1 MVGVGEGDLSD
12 RIRTLICAGAMMVG
26 LWAGTAGFPI
36 SAAAQ
41 TDGTITQIVIEGHR
55 RIEVETI
62 RSYLLIQEGSPF
74 DPERIDRSLK
84 SLFATSLFA
93 DVTLQRQGNRLMVK
107 VVENPIINRIAFEG
121 NLRLKDEVLEQE
133 IQMRPRM
140 VYTRTKVQND
150 VQRLIDLY
158 RRRGRF
164 AATVEPKVVQ
174 REQNRVDL
182 VFEITEGEP
191 TYVQRI
197 SFVGNRAYSDST
209 LRELLATREERWY
222 RFLTS
227 NDTYDPDRLAYDRE
241 LLRRFYLQ
249 HGYMDFRIVS
259 AVVELSP
266 DREGFFMTFTIEEG
280 ARYRYGDIT
289 VEAKLPALRERD
301 LSGFIIGT
309 EGDWYNATHVEE
321 SIQKLTDAAGAMGHA
336 FVEIRPRLE
345 RDREKRV
352 VDITYDIEEGPRVF
366 IERIDITGNARTLD
380 KVIRREFR
388 VVEGDAFNTAKLRR
402 SRQRIENLDFFEKV
416 EINSVPSE
424 ILSDRTVIKVDVEE
438 KPTGSLSFGVGWST
452 TTGAMMEIGL
462 RERNLL
468 GRGQDLRTA
477 LTLGQR
483 RVQID
488 LSFTEPYFLDRDLAA
503 GFDVFALQR
512 NLQRES
518 SHDSSTI
525 GGTLRVGFSYN
536 EWWRQQLSYTAKRDK
551 IENVKDNAS
560 ALIRQQEGTFVQS
573 SVGQTIVYDTRDS
586 RIHPTEGHV
595 IRLSNDIAGLG
606 GSDQFLR
613 TNLDAI
619 QCFPLGE
626 QWILKLS
633 ADAGYVFGL
642 GKDVRIGQRYFLG
655 GDNLRGFAVGGV
667 GPRDK
672 TSKDALGGNWLAA
685 GTVEVIFPLGL
696 PKELGIDGKMF
707 SDFGTLGPFNGLN
720 PAQVDNA
727 RTIRAS
733 VGAGIAWQSPMGP
746 LSIDV
751 GFPVRKETF
760 DRTEHLRFNFGTRF

>member
-1 MVGVGEGDLSD
+1 
-12 RIRTLICAGAMMVG
+12 
-26 LWAGTAGFPI
+26 
-36 SAAAQ
+36 
-41 TDGTITQIVIEGHR
+41 
-55 RIEVETI
+55 
-62 RSYLLIQEGSPF
+62 
-74 DPERIDRSLK
+74 
-84 SLFATSLFA
+84 
-93 DVTLQRQGNRLMVK
+93 
-107 VVENPIINRIAFEG
+107 
-121 NLRLKDEVLEQE
+121 
-133 IQMRPRM
+133 MRPRM

-321 SIQKLTDAAGAMGHA
+321 SIQKLTDAGGAMGHA

>member
-1 MVGVGEGDLSD
+1 
-12 RIRTLICAGAMMVG
+12 
-26 LWAGTAGFPI
+26 
-36 SAAAQ
+36 
-41 TDGTITQIVIEGHR
+41 
-55 RIEVETI
+55 
-62 RSYLLIQEGSPF
+62 
-74 DPERIDRSLK
+74 
-84 SLFATSLFA
+84 
-93 DVTLQRQGNRLMVK
+93 RLMVK

-321 SIQKLTDAAGAMGHA
+321 SIQKLTDAGGAMGHA